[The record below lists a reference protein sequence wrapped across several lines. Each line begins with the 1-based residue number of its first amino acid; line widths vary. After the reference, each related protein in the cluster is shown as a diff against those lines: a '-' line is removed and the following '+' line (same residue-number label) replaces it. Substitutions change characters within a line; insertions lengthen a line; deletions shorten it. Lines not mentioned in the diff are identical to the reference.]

1 MASIRKEIQIDA
13 PPAKVWDAVRDFG
26 ALHERLVPGFVT
38 DCRMDGEDRIVTFA
52 SGAVMREVLIDS
64 DDEARRLVW
73 SIVDG
78 PYKHHNGAVQVFPEG
93 ENGSRFMWTSDLL
106 ADQEVVR
113 LTDESMHTG
122 VETAKKTLEAAS

>member
-1 MASIRKEIQIDA
+1 VPSIRKEIPIDA
-13 PPAKVWDAVRDFG
+13 PPEKVWDAVRDFG

-64 DDEARRLVW
+64 DDEAKRLVW

-78 PYKHHNGAVQVFPEG
+78 PYEHHNGAVQVFPEG
-93 ENGSRFMWTSDLL
+93 DGSRFVWTSDLL
-106 ADQEVVR
+106 ADDEVVR
-113 LTDESMHTG
+113 LTDESMQTG
-122 VETAKKTLEAAS
+122 IETAKKTLEAD

>member
-13 PPAKVWDAVRDFG
+13 PPEKVWDAVRDFG

-52 SGAVMREVLIDS
+52 TGAVMREVLIDL
-64 DDEARRLVW
+64 DDEQRRLAW

-78 PYKHHNGAVQVFPEG
+78 PYRHHNGVVQVLPG
-93 ENGSRFMWTSDLL
+93 ESGSRFVWRTDLL
-106 ADQEVVR
+106 ADDEVVS
-113 LTDESMHTG
+113 LTEQAMQTG
-122 VETAKKTLEAAS
+122 VGVAKQTLEAAD

>member
-1 MASIRKEIQIDA
+1 MASIRKEILIDA
-13 PPAKVWDAVRDFG
+13 PPEKVWDAVRDFG

-64 DDEARRLVW
+64 DDEAKRLVW

-78 PYKHHNGAVQVFPEG
+78 PYKHHNGAVQVFSEG
-93 ENGSRFMWTSDLL
+93 ENGSLFVWTSDLL
-106 ADQEVVR
+106 ADEEVVR
-113 LTDESMHTG
+113 LTDESMQTG

>member
-1 MASIRKEIQIDA
+1 MASIRKEILIDA
-13 PPAKVWDAVRDFG
+13 PPEKVWDAVRDFG

-64 DDEARRLVW
+64 DDEAKRLVW

-78 PYKHHNGAVQVFPEG
+78 PYKHHNGAVQVFAEG
-93 ENGSRFMWTSDLL
+93 ENGSLFVWTSDLL
-106 ADQEVVR
+106 ADEEVVR
-113 LTDESMHTG
+113 LTDESMQTG